1 MTDRLTISG
10 VKENMREI
18 ARIGKRAQA
27 LLLIVSLILMN
38 FMLPAKAK
46 ATSAIPPHYDLRDVN
61 GHCYV
66 TSVKDQGTHNMGWA
80 FAACAAMESN
90 ALTQDLGELDFS
102 EYHLGYM
109 ATHVPTELPDS
120 FEQSL
125 VGEGTSITGDWYDAS
140 LASRYKAELL
150 LESVGSVGM
159 KGYSPVLE
167 SEYPYSSLTRS
178 LAKADYGKAR
188 YRVKSFM
195 EVGVYHNLDAIK
207 EMIYEYGAVTLTTMV
222 INYDSTHFNDV
233 SNASYV
239 PYVSAGYS
247 TEETHT
253 VTLIGWD
260 DGYDASNFNE
270 DPGENGAF
278 IVKNSYGTDW
288 GDEGYFYLSYKDHCL
303 SADNYVFAF
312 EIEPV
317 SQNDYIYQYDSGEVV
332 TGNGVYAVAL
342 EFTATD
348 NQKLKGIKLCFKSSW
363 DESATIYVDKM
374 AVSGN
379 TIEQTLATFGVSL
392 YKRVDYNP
400 SDNQFDY
407 RDIPFPELVE
417 IAKDDRIRVR
427 VEFDY
432 DVAVAYGITAVD
444 TYASRTENNTPGHT
458 YFIRNNGGEYEDTT
472 ANPYDRTVCM
482 KVVAEKYTPLAVTSV
497 APVTITINNGT
508 SLADFTA
515 TLNAA
520 RTTQVTLNNG
530 TTVTASVQP
539 GFKSSNPTEQYAD
552 LYAQFAA
559 SNTYDPDNKQAQEY
573 VLVGNVDV
581 SSSGVAG
588 RNPVII
594 RIAVTAGKAPAP
606 IPEPVVPDPI
616 VSDVTTLY
624 MLNNE
629 EACIALFWHAN
640 ARAEGYR
647 IYRKQEG
654 GEYHLIAEVG
664 NDVLKYKDEGLR
676 IGSLYTY
683 KVAAFVGKYESD
695 SMEKTLRATIKAS
708 WIKALDNSKNGQVK
722 VTVSYVSGATRYGL
736 YRREGGTYKWIA
748 GSNTTTLIDRHAK
761 KGVTY
766 FYKTRAYRDNLMSA
780 LSLAK
785 SIKVTK

>member
-1 MTDRLTISG
+1 MGELKRISRR
-10 VKENMREI
+10 V
-18 ARIGKRAQA
+18 QA
-27 LLLIVSLILMN
+27 LVLIMSLILMN
-38 FMLPAKAK
+38 FMLPAEAK
-46 ATSAIPPHYDLRDVN
+46 ATSIFPTEYDLRDVN
-61 GHCYV
+61 GDCYV
-66 TSVKDQGTHNMGWA
+66 TSVKDQGNHNMGWA

-109 ATHVPTELPDS
+109 ATHVPTELPDC

-140 LASRYKAELL
+140 LTSCYKAELL

-159 KGYSPVLE
+159 KGYSPTLE
-167 SEYPYSSLTRS
+167 SEYPYSSLTQS
-178 LAKADYGKAR
+178 LVKADYGKAR

-207 EMIYEYGAVTLTTMV
+207 EMIYEYGAVVLTTLTA
-222 INYDSTHFNDV
+222 NYDNTHFNDGT
-233 SNASYV
+233 NASYV
-239 PYVSAGYS
+239 PYDSSPYASAQ
-247 TEETHT
+247 THT
-253 VTLIGWD
+253 VTLVGWD
-260 DGYDASNFNE
+260 DGYDAFNFNA

-278 IVKNSYGTDW
+278 IVKNSFGTDW
-288 GDEGYFYLSYKDHCL
+288 GDEGYFYLSYKDHSL
-303 SADNYVFAF
+303 STDNYVFAF
-312 EIEPV
+312 EMEPV
-317 SQNDYIYQYDSGEVV
+317 STNDYIYQYDSGEFV

-348 NQKLKGIKLCFKSSW
+348 NQKLNGIKLCFKSSW
-363 DESATIYVDKM
+363 NESATIYVDKM

-379 TIEQTLATFGVSL
+379 TIEQTLATFSVSL
-392 YKRVDYNP
+392 DKRVNYTP
-400 SDNQFDY
+400 AENQFDY
-407 RDIPFPELVE
+407 RDIPFQNPVE

-444 TYASRTENNTPGHT
+444 AYASRTENNTPGHT
-458 YFIRNNGGEYEDTT
+458 YFVRNYGGEYEDT
-472 ANPYDRTVCM
+472 AAGFNKTVCM

-530 TTVTASVQP
+530 NKVTATVQP
-539 GFKSSNPTEQYAD
+539 GFKSTNPTEQYAS
-552 LYAQFAA
+552 LYEQFSAN
-559 SNTYDPDNKQAQEY
+559 NTYDPTNKQAQEY

-588 RNPVII
+588 KNPVNITI
-594 RIAVTAGKAPAP
+594 RVTAGQTPPPTPPTPPAP
-606 IPEPVVPDPI
+606 EPPIPDIPDPI
-616 VSDVTTLY
+616 VDDVTTLY

-629 EACIALFWHAN
+629 EACITLFWHEN
-640 ARAEGYR
+640 SRADGYR
-647 IYRKQEG
+647 IYRKPEG
-654 GEYHLIAEVG
+654 GEYSLVAEVG
-664 NDVLKYKDEGLR
+664 KDVLKYKDEGLR
-676 IGSLYTY
+676 IGSVYTY

-708 WIKALDNSKNGQVK
+708 WIKALDNSIRGQVR

-736 YRREGGTYKWIA
+736 YRQEGGTYKWIA
-748 GSNTTTLIDRHAK
+748 GSNTTTLIDRRAK

-766 FYKTRAYRDNLMSA
+766 FYKTRAYRENLMSA